1 MTAGHHLLGMPG
13 PLASSRRC
21 GASTVGRGDL
31 VGHERV
37 DAPVGDTADGRAGA
51 GGASV
56 GHTAATGSRFVAVT
70 APGSA
75 TLRACDAPASSRVV
89 LAPDLSAMN

>member
-1 MTAGHHLLGMPG
+1 MTAGHRVLGHAG
-13 PLASSRRC
+13 PAGELAPVR
-21 GASTVGRGDL
+21 GVDIGRGDL